1 MRMFRIAMALGM
13 LALPA
18 ASLTLAPTAA
28 MAASAHNSQ
37 AGANGDTTN
46 ASAPLHKHNH
56 RYQRR
61 N

>member
-1 MRMFRIAMALGM
+1 MRLFRIAMAFGM
-13 LALPA
+13 IALPA

-46 ASAPLHKHNH
+46 ASAPLHRYHH
-56 RYQRR
+56 HYQRR